1 MLTNTGIF
9 EGHALITQVTLRTG
23 TYVSALNAVAG
34 CALLARIGIAQI
46 QHYLKWWEETKNS
59 KPPKKVLHV

>member
-23 TYVSALNAVAG
+23 TYVSAFNAVAG
-34 CALLARIGIAQI
+34 CALLTRIGIAQI
-46 QHYLKWWEETKNS
+46 QHYLK
-59 KPPKKVLHV
+59 

>member
-23 TYVSALNAVAG
+23 TYVSAFNAVAG
-34 CALLARIGIAQI
+34 CTLLARIGIAQI
-46 QHYLKWWEETKNS
+46 QHYLK
-59 KPPKKVLHV
+59 